1 MATSSGHDEG
11 EFGSKPFLK
20 KHREMLRNQFASA
33 ARKLDEAVSALDA
46 AETSGNA
53 CDILCARK
61 TCRLASEHE
70 EWQEDLQKALDHDHV
85 IFVKDSAT
93 QLTKEQIG
101 WNLELIQEETHDARR
116 ATVAAWPPW
125 EQSGQSDDA
134 WEHGCCGHEYA
145 RKTPPQAASAQA
157 TPGTRPYSSYSAS
170 DFKNLRSLQLLGH
183 KGVASASGSGNTSA
197 ATASQSGPADGRERG
212 ETTPAAR
219 TPASSD
225 ADARSRC
232 ASIEPLSQQ
241 QEGRQAAPQGGDRET
256 PAASAP
262 SSAVPAVPRRAQ
274 ARHCPVCRDELS
286 ILNVAFCYVCW
297 DIYCNICCVE
307 WDCCECAGQPGVRR
321 RH

>member
-20 KHREMLRNQFASA
+20 NHRELLRNQFASA
-33 ARKLDEAVSALDA
+33 ALKLDEAASALEA
-46 AETSGNA
+46 AQTSGDA
-53 CDILCARK
+53 RDILCARQ
-61 TCRLASEHE
+61 TWRLASEHE
-70 EWQEDLQKALDHDHV
+70 QWQEDLQKALDHDHV
-85 IFVKDSAT
+85 IFVKGSAT

-125 EQSGQSDDA
+125 EPSGPFWEQ
-134 WEHGCCGHEYA
+134 EHGCCGHEYA

-262 SSAVPAVPRRAQ
+262 SSAVPAVPMRAQ
-274 ARHCPVCRDELS
+274 ARHCPLCGDELS
-286 ILNVAFCYVCW
+286 IHNVAFCYVCW

-307 WDCCECAGQPGVRR
+307 WDCGECAGQPGVRR